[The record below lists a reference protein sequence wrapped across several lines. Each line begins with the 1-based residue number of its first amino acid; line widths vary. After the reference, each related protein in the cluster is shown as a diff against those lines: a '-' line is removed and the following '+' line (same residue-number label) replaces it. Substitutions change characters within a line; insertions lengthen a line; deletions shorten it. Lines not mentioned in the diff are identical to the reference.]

1 VPSARTSAGV
11 VGGSYRL
18 LRRFGL
24 RSRSRFTLLALTVAL
39 GCTNADLEQVPTV
52 AQPADDKLSVSG
64 QFCTGQPDPWQ
75 FPVRVLFVVDI
86 SGSMAVS
93 DPQPPNG
100 LSRRGQAVMDIVNR
114 YPPGNGL
121 AYGLISF
128 ASDASILTTGPGGLS
143 GFTTD
148 ENQILTAVPSFAA
161 VNGQTDYDSALS
173 LAFQMLQSD
182 MNDLDVTARARSR
195 YQIVFMSD
203 GAPDPDNAGPGESL
217 PPDVRTDVLNIAGLK
232 TTQQVGAVSL
242 NTVYIA
248 GPATP
253 PDEVLQASTLLSSMA
268 NLANG
273 TYRQFDADQP
283 INLFY
288 IEFTSLVR
296 TFTLKTFVVT
306 NVTERPVAAPGGGT
320 GVGVDTDGDGLDD
333 DLEALIGTSPLLADT
348 DGDGFSDLLEYR
360 LRNSGFNP
368 LYPDDADCVQTTDR
382 EDADGDG
389 LLNCEERYIGTS
401 LQLQDTDG
409 DGMSDD
415 LEYRN
420 GTNPVIADAFGDL
433 DFDSAPNGFELTN
446 HTDPLRND
454 AADFS
459 QIGYRYKLVP
469 TDAGRPDASSSGQT
483 CYEFGVDNITL
494 APTVSTVPGAQSG
507 GTNTIL
513 LHVTTTA
520 ADDPDDPGSHQIACI
535 RPKYHESPE
544 AKDPPSGSMVVPQQ
558 AFKAPGLEPDGGVGF
573 DENRDCIVPQP

>member
-1 VPSARTSAGV
+1 MSVVRRTF
-11 VGGSYRL
+11 
-18 LRRFGL
+18 RRHL
-24 RSRSRFTLLALTVAL
+24 KRRFTLVVLAVAA
-39 GCTNADLEQVPTV
+39 GCTDADLVQVPAV
-52 AQPADDKLSVSG
+52 EQARNDKLSVTG
-64 QFCTGQPDPWQ
+64 QFCTGQPDPSQ
-75 FPVRVLFVVDI
+75 FPVRILFIVDI

-114 YPPGNGL
+114 YPPGNGI

-128 ASDASILTTGPGGLS
+128 ASDAAILTTGPNGLS

-148 ENQILTAVPSFAA
+148 TNQIITAVPSLAA
-161 VNGQTDYDSALS
+161 INGQTNYDSALS
-173 LAFQMLQSD
+173 LAFQMMQAD
-182 MNDLDVTARARSR
+182 MSQLNVTLRARSR
-195 YQIVFMSD
+195 YEIVFMSD
-203 GAPDPDNAGPGESL
+203 GAPDPDTAGPGESL
-217 PPDVRTDVLNIAGLK
+217 PPDVRTDVLDIAGLVA
-232 TTQQVGAVSL
+232 TQQLGAVSL
-242 NTVYIA
+242 NTVYITD
-248 GPATP
+248 PTTP
-253 PDEVLQASTLLSSMA
+253 PNEVLQASTLLSSMA

-273 TYRQFDADQP
+273 TYRQFDANQT

-296 TFTLKTFVVT
+296 TFTLKSFVVT
-306 NVTERPVAAPGGGT
+306 NITERPVLEPDGTT

-333 DLEALIGTSPLLADT
+333 DIEALIGTSPLLVDT

-368 LYPDDADCVQTTDR
+368 LYPDDANCIQATDR
-382 EDADGDG
+382 EDTDGDG

-401 LQLQDTDG
+401 LELPDTDG

-459 QIGYRYKLVP
+459 QIAYRYSIVP
-469 TDAGRPDASSSGQT
+469 TAIGLGDAAPSGEQ
-483 CYEFGVDNITL
+483 CYQFEVDNITL
-494 APTVSTVPGAQSG
+494 APTLSTVPGAQIG

-520 ADDPDDPGSHQIACI
+520 ADDPEDPGSHQIACI
-535 RPKYHESPE
+535 RPKYRVSPE
-544 AKDPPSGSMVVPQQ
+544 AKEPANGMMVVPRQ
-558 AFKAPGLEPDGGVGF
+558 AFKIPGLGPDGGVGF
-573 DENRDCIVPQP
+573 DEIRDCIVPEP